1 MCPRTSTNSIDAA
14 AFSRLLERLHADPE
28 AAGHGYEDLRRSLRR
43 FFDAR
48 GVSPADDAAD
58 DALDR
63 LGRKLVEGVEVSDV
77 RAYALGI
84 ARLVALERHRLPE
97 VRHTAID
104 DTLGQ
109 RLAAPPPAAP
119 EPPRLACFDGCLG
132 GLAADQRAF
141 IVAYY
146 AESGRARIDV
156 RTGLARTLALTPNAL
171 RLRAQRLR
179 DRLDA
184 CIRQC
189 LAAPGSRAGGHQV

>member
-1 MCPRTSTNSIDAA
+1 MCPRTSTNSLDAA

-43 FFDAR
+43 FFDGR

-58 DALDR
+58 EALDR
-63 LGRKLVEGVEVSDV
+63 LGRKLVEGAEVNDV
-77 RAYALGI
+77 RAYVLGI

-97 VRHTAID
+97 VRHAAID
-104 DTLGQ
+104 DSLGQ

-119 EPPRLACFDGCLG
+119 EDPRLPCFDGCLG
-132 GLAADQRAF
+132 SLAADQRSF

-146 AESGRARIDV
+146 AASGRARID
-156 RTGLARTLALTPNAL
+156 ARATLAQTLAVTPNAL

-179 DRLDA
+179 DRIDG

-189 LAAPGSRAGGHQV
+189 LAAPAARAGGRQP

>member
-1 MCPRTSTNSIDAA
+1 MCPRTSTNSLDAA

-48 GVSPADDAAD
+48 GVSPSDDAAD
-58 DALDR
+58 DVLDR
-63 LGRKLVEGVEVSDV
+63 LGRKLVEGAEVNDV

-97 VRHTAID
+97 VRHAAID
-104 DTLGQ
+104 DTLSQ
-109 RLAAPPPAAP
+109 RLTAPPPPAP
-119 EPPRLACFDGCLG
+119 EHPGLACFDGCFG
-132 GLAADQRAF
+132 GLAADQRSF

-146 AESGRARIDV
+146 AESGRARIDT
-156 RTGLARTLALTPNAL
+156 RAALARTLALSPNAL

-189 LAAPGSRAGGHQV
+189 LAAPAAGPGGRQP